1 MALSKEELFTGI
13 RLARPLLILFICIA
27 HMPGIN
33 GYDSDYDRFDQ
44 IGTLFSVYLKDFL
57 ARGAVPILTVI
68 SGYLA
73 YSSYKKRSYRVFI
86 GDKFKRLLW
95 PFIVWNLI
103 VLVAGFAAYRW
114 FNINIAGVPSIDS
127 VKSAIFA
134 VVGIYR
140 LPINAPTY
148 FLRDLFMIMLIT
160 PFIHLACQRLD
171 RFIALFLA
179 YLLIFWQSPGLS
191 FSLFGVIIPLT
202 FRMDMV
208 LFFALG
214 YLLSVRRHSCPKVTG
229 YTGVTFAILMG
240 AFGLLFSMA
249 VSGLNP
255 SAPEFVQWRMLL
267 GALFVCV
274 APALIL
280 GLVKIKQ
287 TVLGQV
293 LWRLSPYSFTLFL
306 SHTISAHVFM
316 IIVRSKLGWLVSE
329 RSVIIEQV
337 FYALLYLTFVSIGAV
352 VILKVWRRLLSV
364 WNSKRSHQSEKVA

>member
-1 MALSKEELFTGI
+1 MSLLKEELFTGI

-33 GYDSDYDRFDQ
+33 GYQSDYDQFNNL
-44 IGTLFSVYLKDFL
+44 GTLFSVYLKDFL

-73 YSSYKKRSYRVFI
+73 VSSFQKRSYGDFI
-86 GDKFKRLLW
+86 VDKAKRLLL
-95 PFIVWNLI
+95 PFIVWNTI
-103 VLVAGFAAYRW
+103 VLGAGFIMYVVMNHDVAG
-114 FNINIAGVPSIDS
+114 VSEIDS
-127 VKSAIFA
+127 PQSVIAA

-148 FLRDLFMIMLIT
+148 FLRDLFVIMLIT
-160 PFIHLACQRLD
+160 PFIHMTCQRLD
-171 RFIALFLA
+171 RFMAIFLA
-179 YLLIFWQSPGLS
+179 YLLIFWQSPGIS
-191 FSLFGVIIPLT
+191 FPLFGVIIPLT

-214 YLLSVRRHSCPKVTG
+214 YLLAWRKQDCPKVG
-229 YTGVTFAILMG
+229 VYSGVTFAVLLG
-240 AFGLLFSMA
+240 AFGILFSMA

-274 APALIL
+274 APALL
-280 GLVKIKQ
+280 WGLVKMKHSFI
-287 TVLGQV
+287 GQV

-306 SHTISAHVFM
+306 SHIISAHVFM

-329 RSVIIEQV
+329 RSPILEQIL
-337 FYALLYLTFVSIGAV
+337 YTLLYLAFVSVGAV
-352 VILKVWRRLLSV
+352 IILKVWRKTLSV
-364 WNSKRSHQSEKVA
+364 RNGINRGQLEKTA